1 MPPDSS
7 PRSSTSSPSGDARAE
22 RKSALNDAH
31 RSRWRR
37 GQWIAFV
44 SAIVVTFLVLL
55 GFYAPLGL
63 GPDPTTSNVDRE
75 TVTLD
80 DLDTSHTVDD
90 TPADGSRADTS
101 RALDRSHADA
111 AAPDP

>member
-1 MPPDSS
+1 MSSAPFSRSS
-7 PRSSTSSPSGDARAE
+7 PPSASDDDRAG

-37 GQWIAFV
+37 GRWIAFV
-44 SAIVVTFLVLL
+44 SAIVVAFLVLL
-55 GFYAPLGL
+55 GLYAPLDL

-80 DLDTSHTVDD
+80 DLDTTRVDS
-90 TPADGSRADTS
+90 TTS
-101 RALDRSHADA
+101 
-111 AAPDP
+111 AP